1 MKRWYVV
8 QVYAGFEDAIKADLE
23 KQIKEG
29 GLEEYFGEV
38 LVPSAKMKNQF
49 GAEDSEDQQL
59 FPGYILVETEIV
71 PASFRLVTSHPR
83 VLRFL
88 GGKEPTPLRKKEIE
102 KVLSQVRGEVVVS
115 TKKEEFVVGSEVEIT
130 EGAFKNFV
138 GIIDKVDGENEKLT
152 VMVSIFGRMTPVEL
166 LYSQVKQ

>member
-8 QVYAGFEDAIKADLE
+8 QVYAGFEETIKTDLE
-23 KQIKEG
+23 KQIKEHS
-29 GLEEYFGEV
+29 LEQLFGEV
-38 LVPSAKMKNQF
+38 LVPSAKMKSQF
-49 GAEDSEDQQL
+49 GSDEPEDQQL
-59 FPGYILVETEIV
+59 FPGYILVEAEIV

-88 GGKEPTPLRKKEIE
+88 GGKEPIPLRKKEIE
-102 KVLSQVRGEVVVS
+102 RVLSQVRGEVKVA
-115 TKKEEFVVGSEVEIT
+115 TEREEFTVGTEVEIKD
-130 EGAFKNFV
+130 GPFAGFV

-166 LYSQVKQ
+166 LYNQVKQ